1 MNESITPE
9 PRGDDDVK
17 VNYSLPSGF
26 IEFTPAERALE
37 LHCLDAIRSA
47 AERYGFCSI
56 ETPLVERLEVLQA
69 KGNQGDNLI
78 YGINPI
84 FSEGHALGRP
94 EDDGREVRG
103 LRFDLT
109 VPLAAYIA
117 RHLHQI
123 TFPFARYHMDLVF
136 RGERPK
142 KGRYRSFKQCDF
154 DIVGRG
160 SLPLMYDAL
169 MPALIHE
176 IFLALRIGEFL
187 IRINN
192 RKVLCGFFES
202 VGVPSGDIRGCV
214 KIVDNAEKAGEEK
227 TLRSLYELGVS
238 EEAAGQIIEF
248 VRVKGAPRL
257 VLSQLSR
264 YSGRNPHFDEGLTE
278 LTDVAEGLELMGI
291 PEQRVAF
298 DMGIARG
305 LGYYTGTVY
314 ETTLLG
320 QEGLGSICS
329 GGRYEHLVGIFAR
342 ETLPGVGIS
351 IGWTRLFASLVERG
365 ILKAETFRGATTA
378 VLFVDKNLQAEYL
391 KLAQELRAAGI
402 STISLFEERGLGK
415 QFGWA
420 DKMGVRYALVIG
432 SREFESGIV
441 TVKDMRTG
449 DQVAV
454 DRKEVVQH
462 LVHAGGELS
471 V

>member
-1 MNESITPE
+1 MNKSESRE
-9 PRGDDDVK
+9 SRGDDDFK

-26 IEFTPAERALE
+26 IEFTPADRALE
-37 LHCLDAIRSA
+37 LYCLDAIRSA

-84 FSEGHALGRP
+84 FSEGHGLGRP
-94 EDDGREVRG
+94 EDDGKEVRG

-123 TFPFARYHMDLVF
+123 SFPFARYHMDVVF

-176 IFLALRIGEFL
+176 IFLSLRIGEFL

-202 VGVPSGDIRGCV
+202 VGVPSVGIRGCV
-214 KIVDNAEKAGEEK
+214 KVVDNAEKAGEEK
-227 TLRSLYELGVS
+227 TLKSFSEIGVS
-238 EEAAGQIIEF
+238 LEVAREILGF
-248 VRVKGAPRL
+248 VRIKGAPRL
-257 VLSQLSR
+257 VLAQLSH
-264 YSGRNPHFDEGLTE
+264 YVGRNPQFDAGLGE
-278 LTDVAEGLELMGI
+278 LMEVAEGLELLGI

-342 ETLPGVGIS
+342 ESLPGVGIS
-351 IGWTRLFASLVERG
+351 IGWTRLFGSLVERG
-365 ILKAETFRGATTA
+365 ILRSEALHGATAA

-391 KLAQELRAAGI
+391 KIAQELRAAGI

-420 DKMGVRYALVIG
+420 DRVGVRFALVIG
-432 SREFESGIV
+432 SREFESGMV

-454 DRKEVVQH
+454 ERKDVVEY
-462 LVHAGGELS
+462 LRGR
-471 V
+471 

>member
-1 MNESITPE
+1 MNEPINRESH
-9 PRGDDDVK
+9 GDDDVK

-26 IEFTPAERALE
+26 IEFSPAERALE

-123 TFPFARYHMDLVF
+123 TFPFARYHMDVVF

-176 IFLALRIGEFL
+176 IFLSLRIGEFL

-202 VGVPSGDIRGCV
+202 VGVPSHDIRGCV
-214 KIVDNAEKAGEEK
+214 KIVDNAEKTGEEK
-227 TLRSLYELGVS
+227 TLRSLSELGVS
-238 EEAAGQIIEF
+238 EEAAGQILQF

-257 VLSQLSR
+257 VLSQLAH
-264 YSGRNPHFDEGLTE
+264 YSGRNPQFDAGLNELTE
-278 LTDVAEGLELMGI
+278 VAEGLELLGI

-342 ETLPGVGIS
+342 ESLPGVGIS
-351 IGWTRLFASLVERG
+351 IGWTRLFGSLIERG
-365 ILKAETFRGATTA
+365 ILKSEALHGATAA
-378 VLFVDKNLQAEYL
+378 VLFVDRNLQAEYL

-402 STISLFEERGLGK
+402 STISLFEERGIGK

-420 DKMGVRYALVIG
+420 DKMGVRFALVIG
-432 SREFESGIV
+432 SREFESGVV

-449 DQVAV
+449 DQVAI
-454 DRKEVVQH
+454 DRNDVVHH
-462 LVHAGGELS
+462 LRRR
-471 V
+471 